1 MHGFGLARFV
11 KTERNGRAAVA
22 DMLAAADDLR
32 PVNMPEGNVVGGGEV
47 LRRKRVQR
55 TDIDLA
61 HRITLTGSDGG
72 EVSGGNDR
80 NGLIAAQGAGFRML
94 LVIIAGDGLQQML
107 LFFAAGQTCLALHD
121 IARA

>member
-1 MHGFGLARFV
+1 
-11 KTERNGRAAVA
+11 
-22 DMLAAADDLR
+22 MLAAADDLR
-32 PVNMPEGNVVGGGEV
+32 PVNMPEGNVVGGEV

-61 HRITLTGSDGG
+61 HRVTLTGSDGG

-80 NGLIAAQGAGFRML
+80 NGLIAAQRGFRML

-107 LFFAAGQTCLALHD
+107 LFSLPDRPAALHD
-121 IARA
+121 ISRA